1 MRKKIIGLTLSPLP
15 FALSSVG
22 AMLFAFC
29 TSAVAQQPQ
38 KVPRIGFLSLN
49 SRSSTATNADAFRQG
64 LRDFGYVEGRNI
76 VIEWRYADGKSDR
89 LPSLVSELILL
100 EVNVIV
106 TSATAPAHA
115 AKQATS
121 TIPIVIANHNDPVGA
136 GLVASLARPGGNATG
151 LSNMQIELG
160 GKRLELLK
168 EVKRVSRVAVLQIPS
183 APATPPQMKEIE
195 AAASTLGVRLQP
207 VGWETAKDLKTAFS
221 TMIKG
226 RADALITFSGPR
238 FGLYRTQIIDL
249 STKNRL
255 PAMYPDVVYVES
267 GGLMSYGAK
276 TTDLFRR
283 AAVYVDKIL
292 KGTKPADLPVERPIK
307 FEFIVNLK
315 AAKEIGLTIPPNVL
329 ARADRVIK

>member
-1 MRKKIIGLTLSPLP
+1 
-15 FALSSVG
+15 
-22 AMLFAFC
+22 MLFAFC
-29 TSAVAQQPQ
+29 SSAVAQQPQ

-195 AAASTLGVRLQP
+195 AAASSLGVRLQP